1 MSVLNIW
8 KRVIVAFAFVVAL
21 GVSAWATDKA
31 ETTAHFSGDQSQ
43 EIRDIVKN
51 YLLAHPEILT
61 ESMQVLQD
69 REQKAEDKRLS
80 DAAKGMKPVNSEDHI
95 RGNLDAP
102 IKIVEFSDF
111 ECPFCKSFQPTLNQV
126 MKDYGKEGKVAWIY
140 RHFPLDN
147 LHSKARKEAQA
158 TECAAELGG
167 NAAFW
172 AYADRLFEIAPS
184 NNELDLALLPK
195 VAQDVG
201 LDQTKFEACLAGDQ
215 NGGKFAAHI
224 EANLKDGMA
233 AGGTGTPY
241 TLIVGTKGQ
250 IFPISG
256 GMPYEAIKSI
266 IDAAFKAE

>member
-1 MSVLNIW
+1 MDNLSLL
-8 KRVIVAFAFVVAL
+8 KRLFFAFTFVIAL
-21 GVSAWATDKA
+21 AIPSLANDKIEAT
-31 ETTAHFSGDQSQ
+31 THFNLEEVP
-43 EIRDIVKN
+43 EIRAIVKA
-51 YLLAHPEILT
+51 YILAHPEILT
-61 ESMQVLQD
+61 DSMQALQD
-69 REQKAEDKRLS
+69 REKQAEDQRLS

-95 RGNLDAP
+95 RGNPNAP
-102 IKIVEFSDF
+102 IKIVEYSDF
-111 ECPFCKSFQPTLNQV
+111 ECPFCKSVHPTMNQV
-126 MKDYGKEGKVAWIY
+126 IKDYEKDGKVAWIY

-158 TECAAELGG
+158 SECAVELGG

-201 LDQTKFEACLAGDQ
+201 LDRAKFEACLAGDD

-233 AGGTGTPY
+233 SGGTGTPY
-241 TLIVGTKGQ
+241 ILVEGTKGQ

-256 GMPYEAIKSI
+256 AMPYEAVKSI
-266 IDAAFKAE
+266 VEAALKAE